1 MNITCEIQQ
10 TTIMSALFLKISEKM
25 MRLWGT
31 AQSILLDVG
40 ITQGYTQIHINET
53 IPNESWFGKKKNDK
67 EK

>member
-31 AQSILLDVG
+31 AQSTLHDEDIIL
-40 ITQGYTQIHINET
+40 GYTQIHIKET
-53 IPNESWFGKKKNDK
+53 IRNESWFGKKKSDK